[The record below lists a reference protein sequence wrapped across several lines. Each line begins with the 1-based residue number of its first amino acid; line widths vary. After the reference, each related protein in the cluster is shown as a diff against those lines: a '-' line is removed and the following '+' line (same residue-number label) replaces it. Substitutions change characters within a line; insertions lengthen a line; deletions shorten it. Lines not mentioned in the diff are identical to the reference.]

1 MSSSNQPPRQ
11 RSGVGRRP
19 LDALAVGAL
28 PFDASGPEEFEL
40 EPQVDDNVFE
50 EADHGRRS
58 GLRAWGTQMLTRAAW
73 LGLAALLALGSAGLV
88 AATSYAPLSS
98 TRPELTSGADQAL
111 SDRLDAAIR
120 ELTLLDNEVIVLG
133 DQARNLLANLAQ
145 VNHIGLDAAYRDGDA
160 AVADVDTR
168 AAALSIQLEC
178 KPWTNAR
185 DTELAKT
192 YSQGMVDRYHQVCL
206 AIDSVAPLA
215 AAWVSMENGSKVAM
229 QVADGI
235 DAHDKA
241 AADALQSATQG
252 RYPDALA
259 KLDEAS
265 ASLADAQL
273 VATNLALILDV
284 STLNEWLSRTSG
296 MDDALR
302 VLWQTMID
310 SKGRITK
317 QVTAALKA
325 VTAAKALLPGGSGG
339 GELVIVDAN
348 GTETVLKDPGSSG
361 VLQVV
366 LYEMAG
372 NLTADGIS
380 IETAKGKLGSALADL
395 AGGTALGG

>member
-50 EADHGRRS
+50 EADHGRHS
-58 GLRAWGTQMLTRAAW
+58 GLRAWGTRMITRAAW
-73 LGLAALLALGSAGLV
+73 LGLAVLLGLGSAGIV
-88 AATSYAPLSS
+88 AATSYSPVSG
-98 TRPELTSGADQAL
+98 TRPELTSGADQVL

-120 ELTLLDNEVIVLG
+120 ELTLLDNDVIVLG
-133 DQARNLLANLAQ
+133 DLARKVLVNLSQ
-145 VNHIGLDAAYRDGDA
+145 VNQIGLDAAYQDGDA
-160 AVADVDTR
+160 AVADIDTR
-168 AAALSIQLEC
+168 AAALSAQLEC

-185 DTELAKT
+185 DAELVRT

-215 AAWVSMENGSKVAM
+215 AGWASMENGSKVAM

-235 DAHDKA
+235 DAHDQT
-241 AADALQSATQG
+241 AADALQAATQG
-252 RYPDALA
+252 RYPEALA

-265 ASLADAQL
+265 ASLADAQSI
-273 VATNLALILDV
+273 ATNLAVISDV
-284 STLNEWLSRTSG
+284 STLNEWLSRTRG

-325 VTAAKALLPGGSGG
+325 VTAAKALLP
-339 GELVIVDAN
+339 DN
-348 GTETVLKDPGSSG
+348 SG
-361 VLQVV
+361 VLQIA

-372 NLTADGIS
+372 NLTSDAIP

-395 AGGTALGG
+395 TGGTVLGD

>member
-11 RSGVGRRP
+11 HSGAGRRP

-50 EADHGRRS
+50 EADHGRHS
-58 GLRAWGTQMLTRAAW
+58 GLRAWGARIITRAAW
-73 LGLAALLALGSAGLV
+73 LGLAALLGLGSAGIV
-88 AATSYAPLSS
+88 AATSYSPVSG
-98 TRPELTSGADQAL
+98 TRPELTSGADQGL

-120 ELTLLDNEVIVLG
+120 ELTLLDNDVIVLG
-133 DQARNLLANLAQ
+133 DLARKVLVNLSQ
-145 VNHIGLDAAYRDGDA
+145 VNQIGLDAAYQDGDA
-160 AVADVDTR
+160 AVADIDSR
-168 AAALSIQLEC
+168 AAALSAQLEC

-185 DTELAKT
+185 DAELVRT

-215 AAWVSMENGSKVAM
+215 AGWASMENGSKVAM

-235 DAHDKA
+235 DAHDQT
-241 AADALQSATQG
+241 AADALQAATQG
-252 RYPDALA
+252 RYPEALA

-265 ASLADAQL
+265 ASLADAQSI
-273 VATNLALILDV
+273 ATNLAVISDV
-284 STLNEWLSRTSG
+284 STLNEWLSRTRG

-317 QVTAALKA
+317 QVTTALKA
-325 VTAAKALLPGGSGG
+325 VTAAKALLP
-339 GELVIVDAN
+339 DN
-348 GTETVLKDPGSSG
+348 SG
-361 VLQVV
+361 VLQIA

-372 NLTADGIS
+372 NLTSDGIP

-395 AGGTALGG
+395 TGGTVLGD

>member
-11 RSGVGRRP
+11 HSGAGRRP

-50 EADHGRRS
+50 EADHGRHS
-58 GLRAWGTQMLTRAAW
+58 GLRAWGTRMITRAAW
-73 LGLAALLALGSAGLV
+73 LGLAVLLGLGSAGIV
-88 AATSYAPLSS
+88 AATSYSPVSG
-98 TRPELTSGADQAL
+98 TRPELTSGADQVL

-120 ELTLLDNEVIVLG
+120 ELTLLDNDVIVLG
-133 DQARNLLANLAQ
+133 DLARKVLVNLSQ
-145 VNHIGLDAAYRDGDA
+145 VNQIGLDAAYQDGDA
-160 AVADVDTR
+160 AVADIDSR
-168 AAALSIQLEC
+168 AAALSAQLEC

-185 DTELAKT
+185 DAELVRT

-215 AAWVSMENGSKVAM
+215 AGWASMENGSKVAM

-235 DAHDKA
+235 DAHDQT
-241 AADALQSATQG
+241 AADALQAATQG
-252 RYPDALA
+252 RYPEALA

-265 ASLADAQL
+265 ASLADAQSI
-273 VATNLALILDV
+273 ATNLAVISDV
-284 STLNEWLSRTSG
+284 STLNEWLSRTRG

-317 QVTAALKA
+317 QVTTALKA
-325 VTAAKALLPGGSGG
+325 VTAAKALLP
-339 GELVIVDAN
+339 DN
-348 GTETVLKDPGSSG
+348 SG
-361 VLQVV
+361 VLQIA

-372 NLTADGIS
+372 NLTSDAIP

-395 AGGTALGG
+395 TGGTVLGD